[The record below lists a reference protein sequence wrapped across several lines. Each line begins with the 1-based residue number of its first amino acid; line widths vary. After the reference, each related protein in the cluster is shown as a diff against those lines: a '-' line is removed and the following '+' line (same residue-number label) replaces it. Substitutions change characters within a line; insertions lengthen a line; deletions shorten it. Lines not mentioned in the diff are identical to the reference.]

1 MLRMRWQ
8 TGVVHSAYPRMRR
21 QKLGERLGVG
31 ILPGDAK
38 GEGLEATNKQVGDKG
53 STMAPV
59 TARRLRIPS
68 TSSADPSTAPAS
80 RSLWPPRYLVAECST
95 RSMPNSSGR

>member
-1 MLRMRWQ
+1 MQPRDYRNLERNNAAESAHLPPRNLMLRMRWQ

-59 TARRLRIPS
+59 TGLQ
-68 TSSADPSTAPAS
+68 T
-80 RSLWPPRYLVAECST
+80 
-95 RSMPNSSGR
+95 PNPIHEFG